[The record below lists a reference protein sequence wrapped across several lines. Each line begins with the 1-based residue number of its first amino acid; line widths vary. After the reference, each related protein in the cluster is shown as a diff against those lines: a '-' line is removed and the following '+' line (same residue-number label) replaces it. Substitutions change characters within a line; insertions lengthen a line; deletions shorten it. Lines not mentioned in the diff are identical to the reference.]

1 MPFHKTLSGYSLMY
15 RPVKVRNTSFR
26 VGFLLYQLVIT
37 HIDSPL
43 FGSRPNVGYQ
53 EKSLSVMYKTPCN
66 LKSLAHYTRI
76 FLDLIILSFCQS
88 YYFYYPSY
96 PIFSKVSHHT
106 VRNEV
111 LDFHIPEH
119 IITAWSLK
127 YIPML
132 SSYFCLLLYDTITI
146 HKSNTRDRL
155 KQSCKYMKNRSLTS
169 AV

>member
-1 MPFHKTLSGYSLMY
+1 MPFHKSLSGYSLMY
-15 RPVKVRNTSFR
+15 RQVKVRNTSFR

-43 FGSRPNVGYQ
+43 FGSRPQYSLIKKNHFRLCIRLLAIPNPLHITP
-53 EKSLSVMYKTPCN
+53 ECSLTWSSFLSVNPTTSITP
-66 LKSLAHYTRI
+66 AT
-76 FLDLIILSFCQS
+76 Q
-88 YYFYYPSY
+88 
-96 PIFSKVSHHT
+96 FSQVSHYT

-132 SSYFCLLLYDTITI
+132 SPIFAYSFMI
-146 HKSNTRDRL
+146 R
-155 KQSCKYMKNRSLTS
+155 
-169 AV
+169 